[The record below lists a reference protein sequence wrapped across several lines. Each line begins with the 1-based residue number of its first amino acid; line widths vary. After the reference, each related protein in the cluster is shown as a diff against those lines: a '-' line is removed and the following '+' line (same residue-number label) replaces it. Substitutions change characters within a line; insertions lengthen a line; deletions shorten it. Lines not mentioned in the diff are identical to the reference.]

1 MEGCVKGG
9 KEKEKGGFVASLFF
23 LFCKFAYLCPCELN
37 GGTLE
42 LGLNGIF
49 LGLNKIDFLDL

>member
-23 LFCKFAYLCPCELN
+23 LF
-37 GGTLE
+37 
-42 LGLNGIF
+42 
-49 LGLNKIDFLDL
+49 